1 MYKQTI
7 PIPTLPT
14 NESACF
20 TAACSALFSVFVSFA
35 YPTCSLYPLA
45 SYSFPSVL
53 VACPLLLPLVSHWS
67 IPCCPTPSLLTMLT
81 KTFSPQCFPYFS
93 RGLRCHKFFPFYF
106 ISKLVFDPSSC
117 FLAPPTQKVRR
128 VFVGTHLSADS
139 HSRFLNFSLCTY
151 IPTIN
156 LPLDTAFLFPLFLFF
171 FFLPLVYSANRPV
184 LLSAFKTAT
193 EQALYSISADR
204 VPTATI

>member
-93 RGLRCHKFFPFYF
+93 RGLRCHKFFSVLFYF
-106 ISKLVFDPSSC
+106 EAC
-117 FLAPPTQKVRR
+117 F
-128 VFVGTHLSADS
+128 
-139 HSRFLNFSLCTY
+139 
-151 IPTIN
+151 
-156 LPLDTAFLFPLFLFF
+156 
-171 FFLPLVYSANRPV
+171 RPV
-184 LLSAFKTAT
+184 FLLPGASHAKGPPCFRWHPPISR
-193 EQALYSISADR
+193 QSLSISQLLALYIYPHD
-204 VPTATI
+204 